1 VIIPCF
7 NERVRLRRTVDEV
20 AVWARDRG
28 RAIEI
33 LVADDGSSD
42 GTADLA
48 RQWIAEVP
56 GLRVVALPSHQGKG
70 ATVRAGLL
78 AACANRRMFID
89 ADGAAPFSE
98 IDALEHA
105 LEHGADVAVGS
116 RVLDPSK
123 VDALY
128 HRRLFGFFFRALVRT
143 LLVRTV
149 DDTQCGF
156 KLFRASAVTPLFT
169 EQLLPGFAFDVEVL
183 SRAERAGL
191 RVVEVAVRWREQRG
205 SKVHVIRDGLKM
217 VVDVLRLRLALGP
230 LPGGGS

>member
-20 AVWARDRG
+20 AAWARERG

-48 RQWIAEVP
+48 RQWIPDVP
-56 GLRVVALPSHQGKG
+56 GLRVVVLPRHQGKG
-70 ATVRAGLL
+70 ATVRAGIL
-78 AACANRRMFID
+78 AACADRRIFID
-89 ADGAAPFSE
+89 ADGAALFSE
-98 IDALEHA
+98 IHALEHA
-105 LEHGADVAVGS
+105 IAEGADVAVGS

-128 HRRLFGFFFRALVRT
+128 HRRLFGFFFRALVRA
-143 LLVRTV
+143 LLVRAV

-156 KLFRASAVTPLFT
+156 KLFRASAVTPLFA
-169 EQLLPGFAFDVEVL
+169 EQLVPGFAFDVEVL

-191 RVVEVAVRWREQRG
+191 RVVEVAVRWREQDG
-205 SKVHVIRDGLKM
+205 SKVHVLRDGLKM
-217 VVDVLRLRLALGP
+217 VFDVLRLRLALGP
-230 LPGGGS
+230 LARRRS